1 LRCRISHPKLLN
13 VKGLLPLVALL
24 TIVVAFLQPTAV
36 AQEKKRYVR
45 YAEFIVDTEVEL
57 SDGSVWRMDK
67 GDCFPI
73 HMFKDQQTRVILK
86 LDTASFSAPMYTVQ
100 MVPEREQKRAEAAY
114 QKMVQTYLQS
124 RARQLKAM
132 QQQPKPQK
140 SAKN

>member
-1 LRCRISHPKLLN
+1 M
-13 VKGLLPLVALL
+13 KGLLPLVALL
-24 TIVVAFLQPTAV
+24 ALIVAFLQPTAV
-36 AQEKKRYVR
+36 AQEKKAYVR

-86 LDTASFSAPMYTVQ
+86 LDTANFSAPMYSVQ

-114 QKMVQTYLQS
+114 QKMLQTYRES
-124 RARQLKAM
+124 RERQRKAL
-132 QQQPKPQK
+132 QQQSKAQTN
-140 SAKN
+140 AKN